1 MRAFLAALAC
11 IVPAVGAA
19 QYEVPRMPD
28 GAPDL
33 QGIWTNATLTRLER
47 PAGFDRLA
55 LTEQEAASWEA
66 RNSATVNAGNAPTDP
81 DAGAPR
87 AGGNVGGY
95 NRAWLDPGSRLAVV
109 DGEIRS
115 SLIVIPE
122 DGRIPYSVAGRA
134 RLAELA
140 LRSQNADGPEP
151 RQLGERCIVG
161 YGSTGGPPMLPVLY
175 NNNYQIVQSPGH
187 VMILVEMNHDARIV
201 RIGAGHP
208 PAHVRT
214 WLGDSVGRWE
224 GDTLVVETTNFHP
237 DQEYRPAIQHTVYVP
252 ADATV
257 TERFT
262 RVADDRILYE
272 FAVEHAGAYTRTWHG
287 QIPLMAAEGPIYEY
301 ACHEGNYALASIL
314 AGARAAERAETG
326 GDSR

>member
-1 MRAFLAALAC
+1 MKTRLIVFLC
-11 IVPAVGAA
+11 FVSAVAQA
-19 QYEVPRMPD
+19 QYATPRTPD

-33 QGIWTNATLTRLER
+33 QGIWTSATLTRLER
-47 PAGFDRLA
+47 PAGIDRLVLTDAEA
-55 LTEQEAASWEA
+55 LAWES
-66 RNSATVNAGNAPTDP
+66 RNSASVDAGNAPTDP

-95 NRAWLDPGSRLAVV
+95 NRGWLDPGSRLAMVN
-109 DGEIRS
+109 GEFRS
-115 SLIVIPE
+115 SLIVDPE
-122 DGRIPYSVAGRA
+122 NGRIPYSAAGRL

-140 LRSQNADGPEP
+140 LRSQSTDGPEP
-151 RQLGERCIVG
+151 RQLGDRCILG
-161 YGSTGGPPMLPVLY
+161 YGSTGGPPMVPVLY

-187 VMILVEMNHDARIV
+187 VLILVEMNHNARIV
-201 RIGAGHP
+201 RIGGQHP
-208 PAHVRT
+208 PPHIRL
-214 WLGDSVGRWE
+214 WLGDSIGRWE

-262 RVADDRILYE
+262 RVAADQLLYE
-272 FAVEHAGAYTRTWHG
+272 FAVEHDGAFTQTWRG
-287 QIPLMAAEGPIYEY
+287 QIPLTATDGPIYEY

-314 AGARAAERAETG
+314 AGARAAERAATEG
-326 GDSR
+326 GSQ